1 MDENNDEFVR
11 GRREGELANT
21 FGRELFPFNPIL
33 GGDEVSSSVV
43 IAGALRDSTPESVGI
58 N

>member
-11 GRREGELANT
+11 GRREGELADT
-21 FGRELFPFNPIL
+21 FGRELFPFNPTL
-33 GGDEVSSSVV
+33 DEDGVPPFVV
-43 IAGALRDSTPESVGI
+43 VALRDSTPESVGI